1 MFEKKYN
8 MIMVI
13 PDLHISAHHKES
25 FKFLKAV
32 RDKYEPDLVIFLGD
46 VVDFHSLSYH
56 EKDPDLPSPKDEIVQ
71 VRKYV
76 QELSQIFPEAIC
88 IMGNHDKLIQRK
100 AVTAGLP
107 KYAVKELSEI
117 IKSPH
122 GWRWVGDYKANTI
135 KGPVYFTH
143 GRTSTI
149 NKMAQLMGM
158 SSCSGHY
165 HSKFYVSYFATPM
178 GIYFDANFGCLID
191 KDHKA
196 FLYSEQSIGKPVL
209 GCGIIKMGRAILV
222 PMYLKRHGKW
232 TGEL

>member
-76 QELSQIFPEAIC
+76 QELSQIF
-88 IMGNHDKLIQRK
+88 
-100 AVTAGLP
+100 
-107 KYAVKELSEI
+107 
-117 IKSPH
+117 
-122 GWRWVGDYKANTI
+122 
-135 KGPVYFTH
+135 
-143 GRTSTI
+143 
-149 NKMAQLMGM
+149 
-158 SSCSGHY
+158 
-165 HSKFYVSYFATPM
+165 
-178 GIYFDANFGCLID
+178 
-191 KDHKA
+191 
-196 FLYSEQSIGKPVL
+196 
-209 GCGIIKMGRAILV
+209 
-222 PMYLKRHGKW
+222 
-232 TGEL
+232 